1 MESIETLTTEE
12 AKILAKKLKIKKL
25 EYNVQEQSQKKF
37 LGQELKI
44 SLIYQLSIKDMDNRR
59 VLQFVFIQ
67 RQMH

>member
-37 LGQELKI
+37 LAF
-44 SLIYQLSIKDMDNRR
+44 SL
-59 VLQFVFIQ
+59 
-67 RQMH
+67 